1 MSAPQDLH
9 ELPTPAGGLFLPG
22 GDPDVVVAAEA
33 HAAEAHG
40 SEAHSGGA
48 AARPRP
54 TLEELK
60 ERKARTRGRL
70 ERNVEVMTISMGP
83 QHPSMHGV
91 YRAEL
96 DLDGEVVMAVRPE
109 IGNLHRGV
117 EKLCEQRTYHQIVP
131 LTDRLDYISSFSM
144 NHGYCE
150 AVEKLM
156 GLEVPARAR
165 YIRTLT
171 SELCRLA
178 NHIMWMGVHI
188 MDLGT
193 QTFFCICFRDREYVL
208 DLMEMLTGARLTHSF
223 ARIGGVAKDL
233 PDGFDHLCR
242 KVIDFLPKRVAEYE
256 RIVKHNRIYYK
267 RAKNVGIFTSEDCFA
282 WRVTGP
288 PLRAA
293 GVARDLRKD
302 EPYAAY
308 GDVDF
313 EVAVEY
319 NADVYDRFL
328 VRMKEIRESCKIIRQ
343 CLDNLPGGAFLARD
357 MAHSLPAKRDVLTDS
372 AAMIQDFYQ
381 VFRGPQAPKGEVYL
395 ATEAPKGEMGV
406 YIRSEGGGTPARLRF
421 TTPSFYHGQA
431 VPALVEGEMVADLVA
446 IFASVDVV
454 LGDCDR

>member
-1 MSAPQDLH
+1 MD
-9 ELPTPAGGLFLPG
+9 
-22 GDPDVVVAAEA
+22 
-33 HAAEAHG
+33 
-40 SEAHSGGA
+40 
-48 AARPRP
+48 ARPTR
-54 TLEELK
+54 EELK
-60 ERKARTRGRL
+60 ERKARSRRRL
-70 ERNVEVMTISMGP
+70 EGTAEVMTISMGP

-91 YRAEL
+91 YRAVL
-96 DLDGEVVMAVRPE
+96 DLDGEVIVAVRPE
-109 IGNLHRGV
+109 IGNLHRGL
-117 EKLCEQRTYHQIVP
+117 EKLCEERTYHQIIP
-131 LTDRLDYISSFSM
+131 ITDRLDYLASFAM

-156 GLEVPARAR
+156 GLEVPPRGR
-165 YIRTLT
+165 FIRTIAA
-171 SELCRLA
+171 ELCRIA
-178 NHIMWMGVHI
+178 NHIMWLGVHI

-208 DLMEMLTGARLTHSF
+208 DLLEMLTGARLTHSF
-223 ARIGGVAKDL
+223 GRIGGVAKDL
-233 PDGFDHLCR
+233 PDGFDHRCR

-267 RAKNVGIFTSEDCFA
+267 RAKGVGIFTSEDCYA

-288 PLRAA
+288 TLRSA

-308 GDVDF
+308 DEVDF

-343 CLDNLPGGAFLARD
+343 CLDGLPDGPFVARD
-357 MAHSLPAKRDVLTDS
+357 AGRTLPLKKNVLRDP

-381 VFRGPQAPKGEVYL
+381 VFEGPQVPKGEVYR

-406 YIRSEGGGTPARLRF
+406 YIRSEGGAKPARIRF
-421 TTPSFYHGQA
+421 STPSFYHGQA
-431 VPALVEGEMVADLVA
+431 VPALVEGEMVSDMVA
-446 IFASVDVV
+446 IFASIDVV

>member
-1 MSAPQDLH
+1 MS
-9 ELPTPAGGLFLPG
+9 TPHDPHAETGLVTPHALGGEPG
-22 GDPDVVVAAEA
+22 LGEDPDVHVAAEA
-33 HAAEAHG
+33 HAVPVH
-40 SEAHSGGA
+40 A
-48 AARPRP
+48 APHRP

-60 ERKARTRGRL
+60 QRKARTRQRV
-70 ERNVEVMTISMGP
+70 ERTGDLLTLSMGP

-96 DLDGEVVMAVRPE
+96 DLDGEVIVAVRPE

-117 EKLCEQRTYHQIVP
+117 EKLCEQRTYHQIIP
-131 LTDRLDYISSFSM
+131 MTDRLDYLAGFAM
-144 NHGYCE
+144 NLGFCE
-150 AVEKLM
+150 AAEKLM
-156 GLEVPARAR
+156 GVEVPVRGR

-178 NHIMWMGVHI
+178 NHIMWLGIHI

-208 DLMEMLTGARLTHSF
+208 DLFEMLTGARLTHSF
-223 ARIGGVAKDL
+223 CRIGGVARDL
-233 PDGFDHLCR
+233 PDGFEERCR

-256 RIVKHNRIYYK
+256 RIVKHNRIYLK
-267 RAKNVGIFTSEDCFA
+267 RSKNIGIFTSEDCYA
-282 WRVTGP
+282 WRITGP

-302 EPYAAY
+302 DPYAAY
-308 GDVDF
+308 DEVNF

-328 VRMKEIRESCKIIRQ
+328 VRMKEMRESCKIIRQ
-343 CLDNLPGGAFLARD
+343 CLDNMPGGDFRSRD
-357 MAHSLPAKRDVLTDS
+357 MGHVLPVKKNVLSDS
-372 AAMIQDFYQ
+372 GSMIQDFYQ
-381 VFRGPQAPKGEVYL
+381 VFRGPQAPRGEVYKV
-395 ATEAPKGEMGV
+395 TEAPKGEMGV
-406 YIRSEGGGTPARLRF
+406 YIRSEGGGTPARVRF
-421 TTPSFYHGQA
+421 ATPSFYHGQA
-431 VPALVEGEMVADLVA
+431 VPPLVEGEMVADMVA

>member
-1 MSAPQDLH
+1 LSGHSD
-9 ELPTPAGGLFLPG
+9 
-22 GDPDVVVAAEA
+22 DI
-33 HAAEAHG
+33 HG
-40 SEAHSGGA
+40 SADTA
-48 AARPRP
+48 VPADIVDRP

-60 ERKARTRGRL
+60 ARKACSRQGVSGAGETL
-70 ERNVEVMTISMGP
+70 TVSMGP
-83 QHPSMHGV
+83 QHPSTHGV
-91 YRAEL
+91 YRAVL
-96 DLDGEVVMAVRPE
+96 DLDGEVVVDIRPE

-117 EKLCEQRTYHQIVP
+117 EKLCEQRSYHQIVP
-131 LTDRLDYISSFSM
+131 MTDRLDYNSAFAM
-144 NHGYCE
+144 NHGYVE

-156 GLEVPARAR
+156 GVEVPARGR
-165 YIRTLT
+165 YIRTIA
-171 SELCRLA
+171 SELTRLS
-178 NHIMWMGVHI
+178 NHILWLGIHI

-208 DLMEMLTGARLTHSF
+208 DLLEMLTGARLTHSF

-233 PDGFDHLCR
+233 PDGFEHKCR

-267 RAKNVGIFTSEDCFA
+267 RAKGVGIFTSEDCYA

-308 GDVDF
+308 ADVDF

-328 VRMKEIRESCKIIRQ
+328 VRMKEIRESCKIIEQ
-343 CLDNLPGGAFLARD
+343 CLDNLPAGPFLAHDTAHVLPQKKNVLRD
-357 MAHSLPAKRDVLTDS
+357 AGSMVH
-372 AAMIQDFYQ
+372 DFYH
-381 VFRGPQAPKGEVYL
+381 VFHGPNAPKGEVYR
-395 ATEAPKGEMGV
+395 AIEVPKGEMGV
-406 YIRSEGGGTPARLRF
+406 YIRSEGGAQPARVRF
-421 TTPSFYHGQA
+421 TTPSFYHGQ
-431 VPALVEGEMVADLVA
+431 VLPAMARGEMLADVVA
-446 IFASVDVV
+446 IFASIDVV

>member
-1 MSAPQDLH
+1 MSAAGTSGPPDTGGH
-9 ELPTPAGGLFLPG
+9 PA
-22 GDPDVVVAAEA
+22 DAATSD
-33 HAAEAHG
+33 G
-40 SEAHSGGA
+40 
-48 AARPRP
+48 RRP

-60 ERKARTRGRL
+60 ARKARTRQRVAAADGRDGDL
-70 ERNVEVMTISMGP
+70 MTISMGP

-96 DLDGEVVMAVRPE
+96 DLDGEVIVAVRPE

-117 EKLCEQRTYHQIVP
+117 EKLCEQRTYHQIIP
-131 LTDRLDYISSFSM
+131 ITDRLDYIASFAM
-144 NHGYCE
+144 NHGFCE

-156 GLEVPARAR
+156 DVEVPSRGR
-165 YIRTLT
+165 YIRTIA
-171 SELCRLA
+171 SELCRIS
-178 NHIMWMGVHI
+178 NHILWLGVHI

-208 DLMEMLTGARLTHSF
+208 DLLEMLTGARLTHSF

-233 PDGFDHLCR
+233 PDGFDERCR
-242 KVIDFLPKRVAEYE
+242 KVIDFLPKRVVEYE

-267 RAKNVGIFTSEDCFA
+267 RTKNVGIFTPEDCAA

-308 GDVDF
+308 DEVDF

-328 VRMKEIRESCKIIRQ
+328 VRMKEIRESCEIVRQ
-343 CLDNLPGGAFLARD
+343 CLDNLPDGPFVARD
-357 MAHSLPAKRDVLTDS
+357 AAHALPLKRDVLRGPS
-372 AAMIQDFYQ
+372 AMIQDFYQ
-381 VFRGPQAPKGEVYL
+381 VFRGPQAPVGEVYR
-395 ATEAPKGEMGV
+395 AIEVPKGEMGV
-406 YIRSEGGGTPARLRF
+406 YIRSEGGAKPARIRF
-421 TTPSFYHGQA
+421 TTPSFYHGQV
-431 VPALVEGEMVADLVA
+431 VPAMVEGEMIADMVA
-446 IFASVDVV
+446 IFASIDVV

>member
-1 MSAPQDLH
+1 MN
-9 ELPTPAGGLFLPG
+9 E
-22 GDPDVVVAAEA
+22 
-33 HAAEAHG
+33 
-40 SEAHSGGA
+40 HSPNGNGA
-48 AARPRP
+48 ASGAVVRRP

-60 ERKARTRGRL
+60 ERKARTRQR
-70 ERNVEVMTISMGP
+70 VEGASDLMTISMGP

-91 YRAEL
+91 YRAEM
-96 DLDGEVVMAVRPE
+96 DLDGEVIVAVRPE

-117 EKLCEQRTYHQIVP
+117 EKLCEHRTYHQIIP
-131 LTDRLDYISSFSM
+131 ITDRLDYISSFAM

-156 GLEVPARAR
+156 GIEVPPRGR
-165 YIRTLT
+165 YIRTIA
-171 SELCRLA
+171 SELCRIA
-178 NHIMWMGVHI
+178 NHILWLGTSV

-208 DLMEMLTGARLTHSF
+208 DLFEMLTGARLTHSF

-233 PDGFDHLCR
+233 PDGFEHRCR
-242 KVIDFLPKRVAEYE
+242 KVIDFIPKRVAEYE
-256 RIVKHNRIYYK
+256 RIVKHNRIFYK
-267 RAKNVGIFTSEDCFA
+267 RTKNVGIFTSEDCFA

-288 PLRAA
+288 ALRAA
-293 GVARDLRKD
+293 GVPRDLRKD

-308 GDVDF
+308 NEVDF

-343 CLDNLPGGAFLARD
+343 CLDNLPDGPFLARD
-357 MAHSLPAKRDVLTDS
+357 AAHVVPLKKYVLRDA

-381 VFRGPQAPKGEVYL
+381 VFQGPATPKGEVYR
-395 ATEAPKGEMGV
+395 AIEAPKGEMGV
-406 YIRSEGGGTPARLRF
+406 YIRSDGGPKPQRIRF
-421 TTPSFYHGQA
+421 STPSFYHGQA
-431 VPALVEGEMVADLVA
+431 VPALVEGEMVADMVA

>member
-1 MSAPQDLH
+1 M
-9 ELPTPAGGLFLPG
+9 TVAGDTNGSRLPG
-22 GDPDVVVAAEA
+22 RAAPEA
-33 HAAEAHG
+33 VP
-40 SEAHSGGA
+40 S
-48 AARPRP
+48 RP
-54 TLEELK
+54 TLQELK
-60 ERKARTRGRL
+60 ERKATSRQRLRRRGDL
-70 ERNVEVMTISMGP
+70 MTISMGP

-96 DLDGEVVMAVRPE
+96 DLDGEVIVAVRPE

-117 EKLCEQRTYHQIVP
+117 EKLCEERTYHQIIP
-131 LTDRLDYISSFSM
+131 ITDRLDYISSFAM
-144 NHGYCE
+144 NHGFCE
-150 AVEKLM
+150 AAEKLM
-156 GLEVPARAR
+156 GVEVPARGR
-165 YIRTLT
+165 YLRTIAH
-171 SELCRLA
+171 ELCRLA
-178 NHIMWMGVHI
+178 NHIMWLGVHI

-208 DLMEMLTGARLTHSF
+208 DLLEMLTGARLTHSY

-233 PDGFDHLCR
+233 PDGFAHRCR

-256 RIVKHNRIYYK
+256 RIVKDNRIYHK
-267 RAKNVGIFTSEDCFA
+267 RAKGVGIFTSEDCYA

-288 PLRAA
+288 SLRAA
-293 GVARDLRKD
+293 GIARDLRKD

-308 GDVDF
+308 GEVDF

-343 CLDNLPGGAFLARD
+343 CLDNLPDGPFVAVD
-357 MAHSLPAKRDVLTDS
+357 PAHTLPLKRNVLRDS

-381 VFRGPQAPKGEVYL
+381 VFRGPQVPEGMVYRAIEV
-395 ATEAPKGEMGV
+395 PKGEMGV
-406 YIRSEGGGTPARLRF
+406 YIRSAGGAQPARVRF

-431 VPALVEGEMVADLVA
+431 VPALVEGETVADMVA

>member
-1 MSAPQDLH
+1 MSDHHDNATAAPEVQ
-9 ELPTPAGGLFLPG
+9 
-22 GDPDVVVAAEA
+22 
-33 HAAEAHG
+33 G
-40 SEAHSGGA
+40 SAVSG
-48 AARPRP
+48 RP

-60 ERKARTRGRL
+60 ERKARSRRRL
-70 ERNVEVMTISMGP
+70 EHTGEVMTISMGP

-96 DLDGEVVMAVRPE
+96 DLDGEVIVAVRPE

-117 EKLCEQRTYHQIVP
+117 EKLCEQRTYHQIIP
-131 LTDRLDYISSFSM
+131 ITDRLDYLAGFVM

-156 GLEVPARAR
+156 GLEVPVRGR
-165 YIRTLT
+165 YIRTIAG
-171 SELCRLA
+171 ELCRIA
-178 NHIMWMGVHI
+178 NHILWLGVHI

-208 DLMEMLTGARLTHSF
+208 DLLEMLTGARLTHSF
-223 ARIGGVAKDL
+223 GRIGGVAKDL
-233 PDGFDHLCR
+233 PDGFDHRCR
-242 KVIDFLPKRVAEYE
+242 KAIDFLPQRVAEYE

-267 RAKNVGIFTSEDCFA
+267 RTKGVGIFTSEDCFA

-288 PLRAA
+288 TLRSA

-308 GDVDF
+308 DEVDF

-328 VRMKEIRESCKIIRQ
+328 VRMKEIRESCKIVRQ
-343 CLDNLPGGAFLARD
+343 CLDNLPDGPFVARD
-357 MAHSLPAKRDVLTDS
+357 AGRTLPLKKNVLRDP

-381 VFRGPQAPKGEVYL
+381 VFEGPQVPKGEVYR
-395 ATEAPKGEMGV
+395 AIEAPKGEMGV
-406 YIRSEGGGTPARLRF
+406 YIRSEGGAKPARIRF

-431 VPALVEGEMVADLVA
+431 VPPLVEGEMISDMVA
-446 IFASVDVV
+446 IFASIDVV

>member
-1 MSAPQDLH
+1 VDA
-9 ELPTPAGGLFLPG
+9 
-22 GDPDVVVAAEA
+22 
-33 HAAEAHG
+33 
-40 SEAHSGGA
+40 
-48 AARPRP
+48 RP

-60 ERKARTRGRL
+60 ERKARSRRD
-70 ERNVEVMTISMGP
+70 VEQSGELMTISMGP

-96 DLDGEVVMAVRPE
+96 DLDGEIVVAVRPE

-117 EKLCEQRTYHQIVP
+117 EKLCEQRTYHQIIP
-131 LTDRLDYISSFSM
+131 ITDRLDYLAGFVM

-156 GLEVPARAR
+156 GLEVPVRGR

-171 SELCRLA
+171 DELCRIA
-178 NHIMWMGVHI
+178 NHIMWLGIHI

-193 QTFFCICFRDREYVL
+193 QTFFCICFRDREYIL
-208 DLMEMLTGARLTHSF
+208 DLLEMLTGARLTHSF
-223 ARIGGVAKDL
+223 CRIGGVAKDL
-233 PDGFDHLCR
+233 PDGFDHRCR

-267 RAKNVGIFTSEDCFA
+267 RAKGVGIFTSEDCYA

-288 PLRAA
+288 PLRSA
-293 GVARDLRKD
+293 GVSRDLRKD

-308 GDVDF
+308 DEVDF

-328 VRMKEIRESCKIIRQ
+328 VRMKEIRESCNIVRQ
-343 CLDNLPGGAFLARD
+343 CLDNLPDGPFVARD
-357 MAHSLPAKRDVLTDS
+357 MAHTLPLKKHVLRDP
-372 AAMIQDFYQ
+372 AAMIHDFYQ
-381 VFRGPQAPKGEVYL
+381 VFEGPQVPKGEVYR
-395 ATEAPKGEMGV
+395 AIEAPKGEMGV
-406 YIRSEGGGTPARLRF
+406 YIRSEGGPKPARIRF
-421 TTPSFYHGQA
+421 ATPSFYHGQA
-431 VPALVEGEMVADLVA
+431 VPPLVEGEMISDLVA

>member
-1 MSAPQDLH
+1 VSDVHDTHGAGLAHDGHDAAPSAA
-9 ELPTPAGGLFLPG
+9 PA
-22 GDPDVVVAAEA
+22 
-33 HAAEAHG
+33 
-40 SEAHSGGA
+40 
-48 AARPRP
+48 RP

-60 ERKARTRGRL
+60 ERKAKSRRHPARDG
-70 ERNVEVMTISMGP
+70 EVMTISMGP

-96 DLDGEVVMAVRPE
+96 DLDGEVIVAVRPE

-117 EKLCEQRTYHQIVP
+117 EKLCEERNYHQIIP
-131 LTDRLDYISSFSM
+131 LTDRLDYISGFAM
-144 NHGYCE
+144 NHGFCE
-150 AVEKLM
+150 AAEKLM
-156 GLEVPARAR
+156 GVEVPARGR
-165 YIRTLT
+165 YIRTIAH
-171 SELCRLA
+171 ELCRLS
-178 NHIMWMGVHI
+178 NHIMWLGVHI

-193 QTFFCICFRDREYVL
+193 QTFFVICFRDREYVL
-208 DLMEMLTGARLTHSF
+208 DLLEMLTGARLTHSF

-233 PDGFDHLCR
+233 PDGFDHRCR

-256 RIVKHNRIYYK
+256 RIIKHNRIYYK
-267 RAKNVGIFTSEDCFA
+267 RAKGVGIFTSEDCYA

-308 GDVDF
+308 DEVDF

-343 CLDNLPGGAFLARD
+343 CLDNLPDGPIVTRD
-357 MAHSLPAKRDVLTDS
+357 AAHTLPAKKNVLRDS
-372 AAMIQDFYQ
+372 AAMVQDFKQ
-381 VFRGPQAPKGEVYL
+381 VVLGPQVPKGEVYR
-395 ATEAPKGEMGV
+395 AIEVPKGEMGV
-406 YIRSEGGGTPARLRF
+406 YIRSEGGAKPARVHF
-421 TTPSFYHGQA
+421 ATPSFYHGQA
-431 VPALVEGEMVADLVA
+431 VPPLVEGEMIADMVA